1 MAKRDYYEVL
11 GIDKNATQDEIKK
24 AYRKLARK
32 YHPDVNPGDKV
43 AEEKFKEISEAYEVL
58 SDPEK
63 RKQYDQF
70 GTFDFGEGGFGGFG
84 GFDFNGGS
92 GGGKYYK
99 TYTYSGGDFSK
110 IFEDLFGK
118 SYSKSSSYDFD
129 FGGGFAQKGDDIE
142 AEIEVSFDEAV
153 KGGEKYINVGGKTLK
168 VKIPAGVDNGSKIR
182 LAGKGYPGMGNAPNG
197 DLILKIKVREH
208 PDYIR
213 KGDDLYKKVPITLK
227 QAILGGEI
235 ETDTPNGKIKIK
247 IPPKTS
253 SGKKFRVKGK
263 GVKNLKNSKVGDLY
277 IETYITLPEYIP
289 AELKEAVKKL

>member
-1 MAKRDYYEVL
+1 MAKRDYYDIL
-11 GIDKNATQDEIKK
+11 GISKDATQDEIKK

-32 YHPDVNPGDKV
+32 YHPDVNPGDKI

-70 GTFDFGEGGFGGFG
+70 GTFDFGNN
-84 GFDFNGGS
+84 GFDGFNFGNGA
-92 GGGKYYK
+92 GGGYYR
-99 TYTYSGGDFSK
+99 TYSYSGGDFSK

-118 SYSKSSSYDFD
+118 SYD
-129 FGGGFAQKGDDIE
+129 FGNEFSEKGSDIE
-142 AEIEVSFDEAV
+142 AEIEIDFEEAI

-182 LAGKGYPGMGNAPNG
+182 LAGKGYPGRGGAPSG
-197 DLILKIKVREH
+197 DLILKIKVRSH

-227 QAILGGEI
+227 QAVLGGEI
-235 ETDTPNGKIKIK
+235 ETETPNGKIKFK
-247 IPPKTS
+247 VPPATN
-253 SGKKFRVKGK
+253 SGKKFRIRGK
-263 GVKNLKNSKVGDLY
+263 GVKNLKTGKYGDLFL
-277 IETYITLPEYIP
+277 ETYIVLPDKIP
-289 AELKEAVKKL
+289 SELKEVLKKL